1 MKKFEEQLWLDK
13 EKKIISCDETNK
25 VLNENFLEIYNI
37 IQSSFDDAVLMGCD
51 ENNVKEIIIKLVS
64 ELKFS
69 IGKLKDYYHY

>member
-37 IQSSFDDAVLMGCD
+37 IQSSYDDAVFMGCD
-51 ENNVKEIIIKLVS
+51 ENNVKEKIIKLVS

-69 IGKLKDYYHY
+69 RGK